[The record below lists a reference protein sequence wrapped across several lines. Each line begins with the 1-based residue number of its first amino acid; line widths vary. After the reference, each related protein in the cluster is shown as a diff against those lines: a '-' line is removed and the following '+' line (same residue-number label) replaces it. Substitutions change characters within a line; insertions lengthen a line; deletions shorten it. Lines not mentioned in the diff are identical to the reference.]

1 MGASAST
8 PLVVDESSLVFTG
21 TINTCPLFS
30 VRSCV
35 CTLASFKERTIIQYL
50 KEQNSSLPDKLTV
63 SATFKAILN
72 TDFTYE
78 KLIDRVLQAKH
89 LSHPS
94 IIRVFSFTSTPKLPS
109 LFLVSEPNLPLQG
122 LLAGITKD
130 EFLMGLHSILHAMDF
145 LHTRVE
151 ILKNRPEDR
160 KAVEL
165 AQSANHAYDMYCFSR
180 MVVELTPGLNFEIT
194 DFQTVLKRSGL
205 HASPKQRPT
214 AAHLLK
220 HSAFK
225 NPFAYIV
232 SFLSD
237 YVLKSDTERFRFFN
251 EFPKLARQVSEEVLC
266 SSIIPLILVPSVFTD
281 FPAKSLVRH
290 LLTPRKDDEIGL
302 VSEAGFSRL
311 VVPYISRLFR
321 CHELTTRLLL
331 LQHFKAYAR
340 LMGHETLK
348 TIVLPEV
355 CMGVY
360 DVNESLAVASLSS
373 LAHLAHLLGITCTMG
388 HFQCLGSQMEN
399 HGFLTTSLDPESS
412 SACYTLTVVPTKR
425 PIAYCIAK
433 RPWRRTRV
441 TFYPDSSP
449 KANRQARE
457 TSTETHNATGGRLC
471 EMAVLS
477 ANYVPTTVPVKRPG
491 DICPPV
497 VRKLSSKKSVQN
509 PRPFL
514 NTRTSVSAMGA
525 NSVKNAGLNVEHP
538 SEKLILNDP
547 GPSVPSVPQVQH
559 LIVKEKST
567 TPPSTEL
574 SSQSF
579 TVGDDDQW
587 NDWTSDTEDGK
598 LAAKTSSSL
607 SMKSSAS
614 LSRTETEL
622 RERAAQV
629 QANITKL
636 EPKIASHSAVSSIS
650 QSADLSST
658 APLSSANGSLRYKVE
673 VAKVILFFIV

>member
-1 MGASAST
+1 
-8 PLVVDESSLVFTG
+8 
-21 TINTCPLFS
+21 
-30 VRSCV
+30 
-35 CTLASFKERTIIQYL
+35 
-50 KEQNSSLPDKLTV
+50 
-63 SATFKAILN
+63 
-72 TDFTYE
+72 
-78 KLIDRVLQAKH
+78 
-89 LSHPS
+89 
-94 IIRVFSFTSTPKLPS
+94 
-109 LFLVSEPNLPLQG
+109 
-122 LLAGITKD
+122 
-130 EFLMGLHSILHAMDF
+130 
-145 LHTRVE
+145 
-151 ILKNRPEDR
+151 
-160 KAVEL
+160 
-165 AQSANHAYDMYCFSR
+165 MYCFSR

-214 AAHLLK
+214 AGHLLK

-237 YVLKSDTERFRFFN
+237 YVLKSDTERFRFFKFSC
-251 EFPKLARQVSEEVLC
+251 EILG
-266 SSIIPLILVPSVFTD
+266 SSFAYASQRYVEGIRINANNL
-281 FPAKSLVRH
+281 
-290 LLTPRKDDEIGL
+290 DDEIGL

-412 SACYTLTVVPTKR
+412 SAYYTLTVVPTKR

-457 TSTETHNATGGRLC
+457 TSTETHNDRGGRLC

-477 ANYVPTTVPVKRPG
+477 SNYVPTTVPVKRPG

-514 NTRTSVSAMGA
+514 NTQTSVSAMGA
-525 NSVKNAGLNVEHP
+525 NSVNNAGLNVEHL
-538 SEKLILNDP
+538 SEKLILNGP

-559 LIVKEKST
+559 LIVKEKSA

-579 TVGDDDQW
+579 TASDDDQW
-587 NDWTSDTEDGK
+587 NDWTSDTEDDK

-607 SMKSSAS
+607 SMKSSTS

-622 RERAAQV
+622 RGRAAQV
-629 QANITKL
+629 QTNITKL
-636 EPKIASHSAVSSIS
+636 EPEITSHSAVSSIS

-658 APLSSANGSLRYKVE
+658 APLPSANGSLRYKME
-673 VAKVILFFIV
+673 VAKNALGDLSDEEDEDVSGWSAEDEEL